1 MQARYDELT
10 VETQGDGEIVDLTSH
25 AQKAI
30 ANHGFSDGLCNVFVA
45 HSTCGVTTIEYEPG
59 CNQDFNATLEK
70 LAPQDD
76 RWEHNERNADTNGHS
91 HVRAALVGPSVTIPF
106 SGSELHARHLAEG
119 GAHRLRRPAPV
130 AGGSSSSCSGR

>member
-30 ANHGFSDGLCNVFVA
+30 ANHGLSDGLCNVFVA

-59 CNQDFNATLEK
+59 CYQDFNATLEK

-91 HVRAALVGPSVTIPF
+91 HARAALVGPSVTVPF
-106 SGSELHARHLAEG
+106 GGGELLLGVWQKIVCVDFDDRARSR
-119 GAHRLRRPAPV
+119 RLVITV
-130 AGGSSSSCSGR
+130 AGE